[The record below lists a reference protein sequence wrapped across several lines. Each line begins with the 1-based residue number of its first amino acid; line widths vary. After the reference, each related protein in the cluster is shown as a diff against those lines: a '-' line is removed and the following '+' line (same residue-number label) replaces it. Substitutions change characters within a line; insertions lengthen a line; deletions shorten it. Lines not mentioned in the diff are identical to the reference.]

1 MSTTPSDDPRAVR
14 TRERLREALRQLVA
28 DEDFSRVG
36 VAELCREAG
45 VHRTTFYGHY
55 DGVGDVAA
63 DLYATT
69 IDERSAV
76 DIPASDSVADLALRY
91 REALVGI
98 LEAVQAE
105 RTAFRSLLGS
115 SVSLGFRRRMLTG
128 FVERAELAI
137 GVLREHGLA
146 ADVDVETA
154 SAVIGGGMVG
164 AIEAYAFSDEADAL
178 GYAQRV
184 QTHLPA
190 WFPVP

>member
-1 MSTTPSDDPRAVR
+1 MSTTPSDDPRALR
-14 TRERLREALRQLVA
+14 TRERLREALRRLVA
-28 DEDFSRVG
+28 DEDFSHVG

-55 DGVGDVAA
+55 DSVGDVAA

-76 DIPASDSVADLALRY
+76 DIPDSDSVADVALRY

-105 RTAFRSLLGS
+105 RSAFRSLLGS

-128 FVERAELAI
+128 FIERAELAI
-137 GVLREHGLA
+137 AVLREHGLA

-154 SAVIGGGMVG
+154 SAFIGGGMVG

>member
-1 MSTTPSDDPRAVR
+1 MSTSPSDDPRALR
-14 TRERLREALRQLVA
+14 TRERLREALRRLVA
-28 DEDFSRVG
+28 DEDFSHVG

-55 DGVGDVAA
+55 DSVGDVAA

-76 DIPASDSVADLALRY
+76 DIPASDSIDDLAMRY

-105 RTAFRSLLGS
+105 RNAFRSLLGS

-137 GVLREHGLA
+137 AELREHGLA

-154 SAVIGGGMVG
+154 SAFIGGGMVG

-178 GYAQRV
+178 GYARRV
-184 QTHLPA
+184 QTHMPA

>member
-1 MSTTPSDDPRAVR
+1 MSTALSDDPRALR
-14 TRERLREALRQLVA
+14 TRERLREALRRLVA
-28 DEDFSRVG
+28 DDDFSHVG

-76 DIPASDSVADLALRY
+76 DIPASDSVGDLALRY
-91 REALVGI
+91 REALVAI

-105 RTAFRSLLGS
+105 RSAFRSLLGS

-128 FVERAELAI
+128 FIERAELAI
-137 GVLREHGLA
+137 AVLRQHDLA
-146 ADVDVETA
+146 AEVDVETA
-154 SAVIGGGMVG
+154 AAFIGGGMVG
-164 AIEAYAFSDEADAL
+164 AIEAYAFSEATDAL
-178 GYAQRV
+178 DYAKRV
-184 QTHLPA
+184 QTSMPA
-190 WFPVP
+190 WWPVP